1 MSDNNLILIVSIV
14 VVIFLIVSVNN
25 KKQNKKYSTD
35 SVNNCTENFTQ
46 SSTTP
51 APAPA
56 PFANLVYNPKNLNSY
71 NSQNQDPSKVQAY
84 TPPVDVIQAYGSGFG
99 LGVDNKDPRLSKYF
113 SQAPPQKAPIISD
126 DLLPKKNEN
135 WFETPNVG
143 SKLDDAN
150 LLADAIFK
158 VGVDTIGNTK
168 KNPSYDIR
176 GTIANPKFPISP
188 WNNSSYEPD
197 NNLRSLC

>member
-1 MSDNNLILIVSIV
+1 MSDNNLILIVAIV
-14 VVIFLIVSVNN
+14 VVIFLIVSINN
-25 KKQNKKYSTD
+25 KKNKKKYSTN
-35 SVNNCTENFTQ
+35 SVNNCTENFDQ
-46 SSTTP
+46 YSTT

-56 PFANLVYNPKNLNSY
+56 PYANLVYNPKSLDTYTTSSDLTAQAGEGY
-71 NSQNQDPSKVQAY
+71 N
-84 TPPVDVIQAYGSGFG
+84 
-99 LGVDNKDPRLSKYF
+99 LGVDSKDPRLDKYF
-113 SQAPPQKAPIISD
+113 KQAPPPKAPIISD

-135 WFETPNVG
+135 WFETPSVG

>member
-1 MSDNNLILIVSIV
+1 MSDNNLILIVAIV
-14 VVIFLIVSVNN
+14 VVIFLIVSINN
-25 KKQNKKYSTD
+25 KKNKKKYSTNN
-35 SVNNCTENFTQ
+35 VNNCTENFDQ
-46 SSTTP
+46 YST

-56 PFANLVYNPKNLNSY
+56 PYANLNSTLVYN
-71 NSQNQDPSKVQAY
+71 SKSLDTY
-84 TPPVDVIQAYGSGFG
+84 TPSSEFIAEAGTGFN
-99 LGVDNKDPRLSKYF
+99 LGVDPKDPRLDKYL
-113 SQAPPQKAPIISD
+113 SQAPPPKAPIISD

-135 WFETPNVG
+135 WFETPSVG

-158 VGVDTIGNTK
+158 VGVDTVGNTK

>member
-1 MSDNNLILIVSIV
+1 MSDNNLILIVAIV
-14 VVIFLIVSVNN
+14 VVIFLIVSINN
-25 KKQNKKYSTD
+25 KKHHKKYSTNN
-35 SVNNCTENFTQ
+35 VNNCTENFDQ
-46 SSTTP
+46 YSAP

-56 PFANLVYNPKNLNSY
+56 PAPYANLVYDPKNLNTY
-71 NSQNQDPSKVQAY
+71 DNQESNKFNPY
-84 TPPVDVIQAYGSGFG
+84 TPSAEFTAEAGQGFN
-99 LGVDNKDPRLSKYF
+99 LGVDSKDPNLQKYF

-135 WFETPNVG
+135 WFETPTVG

-158 VGVDTIGNTK
+158 VGVDTVGNTK

>member
-1 MSDNNLILIVSIV
+1 MSDNNLILIVDIV
-14 VVIFLIVSVNN
+14 VVIFLIVSINN
-25 KKQNKKYSTD
+25 KKNKKKYSTN
-35 SVNNCTENFTQ
+35 SVNNCTENFDQ
-46 SSTTP
+46 YS

-56 PFANLVYNPKNLNSY
+56 PYANLVYRPDNLNSY
-71 NSQNQDPSKVQAY
+71 DNQESKKFNPY
-84 TPPVDVIQAYGSGFG
+84 TPSAEFTAQAGQGFN
-99 LGVDNKDPRLSKYF
+99 LGVDTKDPNLERYF
-113 SQAPPQKAPIISD
+113 SQAPPPKTAIISD

-135 WFETPNVG
+135 WFETPSVG

-158 VGVDTIGNTK
+158 VGVDTVGNTK